1 MGKIAKWIF
10 YLVLVYIL
18 FFIIS
23 VVIPPLFHKGVSKE
37 YRKNFSEYMEAGS
50 VCDTERVLCI
60 DDNTDALVW
69 RLRVIESAEDE
80 IILSTFD
87 FGDDKSGREI
97 MSALLSAADRGV
109 DVKILVDGING
120 FLKLRGS
127 DYFKALI
134 SSENVEAKFYNPVNF
149 LTPWKLNY
157 RMHDKYL
164 IADCDVYILGGRN
177 TNNLF
182 LGNYSKRYN
191 IDRDML
197 VYEKS
202 YDKDSSLN
210 RVRDYFDKVWSL
222 PECKKQSDTGRG
234 KKVKAAAKEMDKI
247 YKELGERYPGTYKD
261 IDWEKETIPAERVL
275 LLSNPVNAK
284 NKSPW
289 LWYSAC
295 KLMEQGED
303 IVIQTP
309 YIICNKNMYSDL
321 SELCV
326 SDRNISIMTNAVNNG
341 ANPWGCVDYLNQKDN
356 ILAAGVEML
365 EYLGGRS
372 LHTKTIL
379 VDDNISIVGSFN
391 IDMRSAYL
399 DTEMMLAVDCPEL
412 NSRLREAAD
421 ESAKR
426 CKLVRGD
433 GTETQGE
440 KYKDVKLPKKK
451 QIFYSVLRKFLIP
464 FRHLL

>member
-1 MGKIAKWIF
+1 MGKIVKWLF
-10 YLVLVYIL
+10 YLILVYIL

-23 VVIPPLFHKGVSKE
+23 VVIPPLFQKGVSGE
-37 YRKNFSEYMEAGS
+37 YKKSLSKSLETEPK
-50 VCDTERVLCI
+50 CDTERILCI
-60 DDNTDALVW
+60 DDNTDAMVW

-120 FLKLRGS
+120 FLKLQGS
-127 DYFKALI
+127 DYFKALT
-134 SSENVEAKFYNPVNF
+134 SDENVEVKFYNPINF
-149 LTPWKLNY
+149 LMPWKLNY

-164 IADCDVYILGGRN
+164 IADNDVYILGGRN

-191 IDRDML
+191 VDRDIL
-197 VYEKS
+197 VYENS
-202 YDKDSSLN
+202 DDKDSSLN
-210 RVRDYFDKVWSL
+210 QVRDYFEEVWSL
-222 PECKKQSDTGRG
+222 PECKKQSGNGNG
-234 KKVKAAAKEMDKI
+234 KKVKAAAKELGKI
-247 YKELGERYPGTYKD
+247 YEELDERYPDVYKD
-261 IDWEKETIPAERVL
+261 TDWAKETVPAKSVTL
-275 LLSNPVNAK
+275 LTNPVQPQ

-295 KLMEQGED
+295 KLMEQGKD

-309 YIICNKNMYSDL
+309 YIICNKRMYSDL
-321 SELCV
+321 SGLCV

-356 ILAAGVEML
+356 ILETGVEML
-365 EYLGGRS
+365 EYLEGHS

-379 VDDNISIVGSFN
+379 IDDDISIVGSFN
-391 IDMRSAYL
+391 IDMRSVYL
-399 DTEMMLAVDCPEL
+399 DTEMMLFIDCPEL
-412 NSRLREAAD
+412 NSMLRETAD
-421 ESAKR
+421 ESAKY
-426 CKLVRGD
+426 CKLFRGD
-433 GTETQGE
+433 GTQMQGE
-440 KYKDVKLPKKK
+440 KYKDVKLPKNKR
-451 QIFYSVLRKFLIP
+451 IFYNILRKILIP